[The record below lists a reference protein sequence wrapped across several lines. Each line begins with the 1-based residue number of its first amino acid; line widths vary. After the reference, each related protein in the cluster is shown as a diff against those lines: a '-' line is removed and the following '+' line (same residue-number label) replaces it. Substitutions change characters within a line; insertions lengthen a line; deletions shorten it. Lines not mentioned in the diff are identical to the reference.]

1 MKRCFYAP
9 WAALL
14 LLLLAGCANQAAM
27 APIEARQ
34 MKKPEPVVRA
44 PPPVAAKPAPKPQTN
59 GVVVKPLE
67 EVASP
72 AQAAI
77 ALPVPGEATPL
88 LPAEAAPLP
97 GELDAVGMV
106 PAVAELVAKADQAS
120 AEGQHEAARANLE
133 RALKIAPRD
142 ASLWHRLATVSYS
155 EGDWSQAKTLA
166 ERSLSLAPAG
176 SPLGARNW
184 TLIGNAESKLG
195 NQSAASAAFERAGVP
210 LP

>member
-1 MKRCFYAP
+1 LNRRFFAL
-9 WAALL
+9 WAV
-14 LLLLAGCANQAAM
+14 LLLAGCASNQAVM

-44 PPPVAAKPAPKPQTN
+44 PPPVAAKPVPAPQTN

-67 EVASP
+67 DAASP
-72 AQAAI
+72 AEAAI
-77 ALPVPGEATPL
+77 ALPVPGEAMP
-88 LPAEAAPLP
+88 LPADTATLP
-97 GELDAVGMV
+97 GEPGAAPMV

-120 AEGQHEAARANLE
+120 ASGQHDAARANLE
-133 RALKIAPRD
+133 RALKISPRD
-142 ASLWHRLATVSYS
+142 ATLWHRLATVSYAQ
-155 EGDWSQAKTLA
+155 EDWAQAKALA

-195 NQSAASAAFERAGVP
+195 NQSAASAAFGRAGVSTP
-210 LP
+210 